1 MHSFRY
7 LFSVNK
13 KYLRGVH
20 FYMAKEIKHSILGKS
35 ELTPYQLAKLVEKTT
50 STYKLGCSLIVL
62 AEMFINEG
70 LIEGVRGDI
79 AFCQSI
85 HETSYFRYGGQV
97 LPAQN
102 NYAGI
107 GALNNLSVGKGAW
120 FPDPATGVRAQIQH
134 LKGYASKKPLNKPCV
149 DPRYTILVEKG
160 LIGTAPNWEDL
171 NGKWAFPGENYGQTI
186 LAIYEKTKTI
196 PLPEQKPIQVPI
208 QVPIQE
214 KIQEP
219 VKEQVPVQ
227 IIQPEN
233 SDNKTSGWKNIFSKT
248 KQIFSK
254 NKK

>member
-1 MHSFRY
+1 MS
-7 LFSVNK
+7 
-13 KYLRGVH
+13 
-20 FYMAKEIKHSILGKS
+20 KEIKHPILGKP

-50 STYKLGCSLIVL
+50 STYKLSCPLIAL
-62 AEMFINEG
+62 AEMFISEG

-120 FPDPATGVRAQIQH
+120 FPDSATGVRAQIQH

-149 DPRYTILVEKG
+149 DPRYTILVKEG

-171 NGKWAFPGENYGQTI
+171 NGKWAFPGNNYGQTI
-186 LAIYEKTKTI
+186 LAIYEKAKAI
-196 PLPEQKPIQVPI
+196 PLPIPKIEPDKTQNIVHS
-208 QVPIQE
+208 QE
-214 KIQEP
+214 FQSPEP
-219 VKEQVPVQ
+219 ELE
-227 IIQPEN
+227 PEPETIN
-233 SDNKTSGWKNIFSKT
+233 QNIELSGWKNIFKKAT
-248 KQIFSK
+248 KIFSK
-254 NKK
+254 KKK